1 MATLHLLLSLDA
13 MLLLQCGAA
22 AGGLLLHLRA
32 PVLPD
37 QVEAAVIHAAGA

>member
-13 MLLLQCGAA
+13 ILLLQCGAA
-22 AGGLLLHLRA
+22 ACGLLLHMRA

-37 QVEAAVIHAAGA
+37 GLEAAVIHAAGA